1 MSVKNKK
8 SNFASRINDLRKMG
22 FSFEC
27 IRRVMPEDIRVT
39 PRTLYRYSKGGTV
52 RKWKVE
58 RELNNIYL
66 VIYNL
71 FIENKIGEFNGEYGE
86 SDSKN

>member
-27 IRRVMPEDIRVT
+27 IRRVMPDDIRVT
-39 PRTLYRYSKGGTV
+39 PRTLYRYSKGGAV

-66 VIYNL
+66 VVYNL
-71 FIENKIGEFNGEYGE
+71 LIENKIGEFNGEYGE
-86 SDSKN
+86 TNSNN